1 MFRKHLIIKLVAA
14 LAVAVALA
22 ALGARMAKAGNP
34 YNPQAYVYGGASQAE
49 AQAIQS
55 AGFGSAREVSSARR
69 TNASKTQSFH
79 LITDT
84 LGGNGYPK
92 VAVHFK
98 QESVRMIPDVL
109 VGDSRPRLP
118 VRTLL
123 SVHGFGLITDTLGG
137 NGQLPAGG
145 GGGRTSVA

>member
-1 MFRKHLIIKLVAA
+1 MFGKYYISKLVAA

-22 ALGARMAKAGNP
+22 VLGAATAKAGNP

-55 AGFGSAREVSSARR
+55 AGSGSAREVSSARR

-84 LGGNGYPK
+84 LGGNGYRK
-92 VAVHFK
+92 VVVHFK
-98 QESVRMIPDVL
+98 QESVRMIPDTL

-137 NGQLPAGG
+137 NGQLPARGG
-145 GGGRTSVA
+145 SGRTAVA

>member
-1 MFRKHLIIKLVAA
+1 MFGKHLIIKLVAA

-55 AGFGSAREVSSARR
+55 AGSGSAREVSSARR

-84 LGGNGYPK
+84 LGGNGYAK
-92 VAVHFK
+92 VVVHFK
-98 QESVRMIPDVL
+98 QESVRMIPDIL
-109 VGDSRPRLP
+109 GGDGRPSLRLLP
-118 VRTLL
+118 LRTL
-123 SVHGFGLITDTLGG
+123 
-137 NGQLPAGG
+137 AG
-145 GGGRTSVA
+145 RMLVD

>member
-1 MFRKHLIIKLVAA
+1 MFGKHLIIKLVAA

-34 YNPQAYVYGGASQAE
+34 YNPQAYVYGGA
-49 AQAIQS
+49 AQT
-55 AGFGSAREVSSARR
+55 GGSAREVSLARR
-69 TNASKTQSFH
+69 AASKTQSFH

-84 LGGNGYPK
+84 LGGNGYRK
-92 VAVHFK
+92 VVVHFK
-98 QESVRMIPDVL
+98 QESVRMIPDI
-109 VGDSRPRLP
+109 VGDSRPKLP

-137 NGQLPAGG
+137 NGQLPARGG
-145 GGGRTSVA
+145 SGRTAVA

>member
-1 MFRKHLIIKLVAA
+1 MFGKHLIIKLVAA
-14 LAVAVALA
+14 LVVAVALA

-55 AGFGSAREVSSARR
+55 AGSGSTREVSSARR

-84 LGGNGYPK
+84 LGGNGYRK
-92 VAVHFK
+92 VVVQFK
-98 QESVRMIPDVL
+98 QESVRMIPDI
-109 VGDSRPRLP
+109 VGDSRPKLP

-137 NGQLPAGG
+137 NGQLPARGG
-145 GGGRTSVA
+145 SGRTAVA